1 MTAFDESDE
10 SPGLIDLRPMDVGDI
25 LDGTIRIYRQK
36 PWVFMGILA
45 LIVGLPIYAQQI
57 ASVYFWDILLEI
69 VRSMGRPEAI
79 NAFYSQE
86 FIYAS
91 IATLVV
97 GIIMFFIAPL
107 AQAAMVYAVSE
118 VILDR
123 DISIA
128 ESIRIIR
135 PRVWKIIL
143 AYLMYVALLTIFF
156 LPFFI
161 FLVLAPMTPDRI
173 VFLIGFLITFFL
185 CFLFIFFFLIKFLFI
200 PQAVVLDDV
209 GAVNA
214 LRRSF
219 SLTSGYW
226 WRTFGI
232 YILIMV
238 MVSAIVGL
246 LTQGI
251 NLVENGLMA
260 IPGMTEVA
268 TIAIGSFVAALMS
281 IAINPITT
289 IATTLL
295 YYDLR
300 VRKEGFDMLL
310 LAESLI
316 DEKELTLDPSEQTPV
331 G

>member
-10 SPGLIDLRPMDVGDI
+10 SAGLIDLRPMDVGDI

-57 ASVYFWDILLEI
+57 ASVYFWDILQTI
-69 VRSMGRPEAI
+69 MHNIGRVEAL

-86 FIYAS
+86 FIYSAV
-91 IATLVV
+91 AVFAV
-97 GIIMFFIAPL
+97 GTIMFFIAPL

-118 VILDR
+118 IILDR

-156 LPFFI
+156 LPFFLFI
-161 FLVLAPMTPDRI
+161 VISPLTPDKVLFI
-173 VFLIGFLITFFL
+173 IGFLITFFI
-185 CFLFIFFFLIKFLFI
+185 CFLFIFYFMIKFLFI

-209 GAVNA
+209 GAVSA

-219 SLTSGYW
+219 TLTSGFW

-232 YILIMV
+232 YILIII
-238 MVSAIVGL
+238 MVSIILGL
-246 LTQGI
+246 LSQGI
-251 NLVENGLMA
+251 KLVQTGLMA
-260 IPGMTEVA
+260 IPEMTEVVS
-268 TIAIGSFVAALMS
+268 IAIGSLVAALMS

-310 LAESLI
+310 LAESLA
-316 DEKELTLDPSEQTPV
+316 DDKEAELEPSEQVPI